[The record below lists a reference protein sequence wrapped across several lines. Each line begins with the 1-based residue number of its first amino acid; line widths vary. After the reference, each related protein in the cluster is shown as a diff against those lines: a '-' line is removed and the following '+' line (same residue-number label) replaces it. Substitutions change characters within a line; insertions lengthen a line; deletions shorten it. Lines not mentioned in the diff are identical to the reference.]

1 MAGENVGSIYYT
13 VEADTAKLVDSTT
26 TVDSALGGMNRQF
39 GKTDKA
45 AKSAE
50 FQMTKTATAVRS
62 LGRDST
68 AATSSMGTLA
78 KVIGG
83 IMTLQGARSLIDMAE
98 AYGEMSER
106 VRMASASQE
115 EYEMVQQRLLAS
127 ANSTYRSLSE
137 ASETYILT
145 ADSVRALGYTTSGT
159 LDVVDSL
166 SYLFVTNATSADR
179 ANNAISAFTKA
190 LNKGKV
196 EADGWE
202 SLLAAVPS
210 VIQDIAAASGKTTD
224 EIRQMGVSGE
234 ITARMLTEGLAQSL
248 EKNREASA
256 NMATNLKDAARSFSN
271 SLSVYLGEA
280 NSASGATSLLSGA
293 IIALGN
299 NIETIVTLMTA
310 AGSYALARY
319 IAQTGAAAVASA
331 KATMEASKQAAAE
344 VALAQAHLREAQ
356 AASGAAASAVRL
368 GASRAEATVAAN
380 AERAAI
386 ERLAAAKLAE
396 SRAGVG
402 LLSLVGGPI
411 GAISLALSAGVG
423 AWMAF
428 GGASKTAAD
437 DTSRSVASMKGD
449 LDGLIE
455 KFGALNKAQREQVI
469 NLRTDELQQQVRAA
483 EAAVTS
489 LVAALPAVMSKG
501 TRAAAQFRAQ
511 FSSEIR
517 GIVSDSTLSQQE
529 LAEQLVGIVD
539 RSVEAAGAL
548 EDHRRKLID
557 LVVEVART
565 AGGVRDLSTALAEL
579 QNRQGAA
586 AAGAAGTVNQL
597 AQQRAALARFMK
609 EYATDQEKF
618 NDAVKQAKDEL
629 GPLYG
634 PEVEKRLRDRFIK
647 KSGAGGAKDDAGV
660 RQLAQLREQE
670 AVLRAQLGTTES
682 MGEAEKARVKFVQ
695 QIADLQEKEILTA
708 EQKSLVAKK
717 DEILRQLDINV
728 ELERRNKLEKERV
741 DLLGIQ
747 RAAQLQL
754 EADRQKYGSSLG
766 GYGMGDKD
774 LQRLQEAQALFQD
787 YQREYKKAAD
797 DLAKGDLTQEGFSAQ
812 VDEYR
817 RLYAARLDLLRNFHT
832 EADAAE
838 SNWLN
843 GMTKAIANYADEA
856 ANMARQSQEAFSS
869 AFGRIEDVAVSAAM
883 RMKVSFADLA
893 QSIIAD
899 LVRIQVRSAA
909 SGIFQYLGTAIGG
922 ALGGGGAPTAGQVA
936 GATQGVNAGLPLS
949 LSSGGYTGDG
959 GKYEPAGI
967 VHKGEYVLNQ
977 QATRRLGIPQLNRWN
992 KGYSSGGPV
1001 GVSSPTAGVG
1011 QGDGLRVELI
1021 NKGTPQQV
1029 TGASSTFDAKGMVI
1043 SIVIEDIKRN
1053 GPSARAIQGLVR
1065 G

>member
-331 KATMEASKQAAAE
+331 KAT
-344 VALAQAHLREAQ
+344 
-356 AASGAAASAVRL
+356 
-368 GASRAEATVAAN
+368 
-380 AERAAI
+380 
-386 ERLAAAKLAE
+386 
-396 SRAGVG
+396 
-402 LLSLVGGPI
+402 
-411 GAISLALSAGVG
+411 
-423 AWMAF
+423 
-428 GGASKTAAD
+428 
-437 DTSRSVASMKGD
+437 
-449 LDGLIE
+449 
-455 KFGALNKAQREQVI
+455 
-469 NLRTDELQQQVRAA
+469 
-483 EAAVTS
+483 
-489 LVAALPAVMSKG
+489 
-501 TRAAAQFRAQ
+501 
-511 FSSEIR
+511 
-517 GIVSDSTLSQQE
+517 
-529 LAEQLVGIVD
+529 
-539 RSVEAAGAL
+539 
-548 EDHRRKLID
+548 
-557 LVVEVART
+557 
-565 AGGVRDLSTALAEL
+565 
-579 QNRQGAA
+579 
-586 AAGAAGTVNQL
+586 
-597 AQQRAALARFMK
+597 
-609 EYATDQEKF
+609 
-618 NDAVKQAKDEL
+618 
-629 GPLYG
+629 
-634 PEVEKRLRDRFIK
+634 
-647 KSGAGGAKDDAGV
+647 
-660 RQLAQLREQE
+660 
-670 AVLRAQLGTTES
+670 
-682 MGEAEKARVKFVQ
+682 
-695 QIADLQEKEILTA
+695 
-708 EQKSLVAKK
+708 
-717 DEILRQLDINV
+717 
-728 ELERRNKLEKERV
+728 
-741 DLLGIQ
+741 
-747 RAAQLQL
+747 
-754 EADRQKYGSSLG
+754 
-766 GYGMGDKD
+766 
-774 LQRLQEAQALFQD
+774 
-787 YQREYKKAAD
+787 
-797 DLAKGDLTQEGFSAQ
+797 
-812 VDEYR
+812 
-817 RLYAARLDLLRNFHT
+817 
-832 EADAAE
+832 
-838 SNWLN
+838 
-843 GMTKAIANYADEA
+843 
-856 ANMARQSQEAFSS
+856 
-869 AFGRIEDVAVSAAM
+869 
-883 RMKVSFADLA
+883 
-893 QSIIAD
+893 
-899 LVRIQVRSAA
+899 
-909 SGIFQYLGTAIGG
+909 
-922 ALGGGGAPTAGQVA
+922 
-936 GATQGVNAGLPLS
+936 
-949 LSSGGYTGDG
+949 
-959 GKYEPAGI
+959 
-967 VHKGEYVLNQ
+967 
-977 QATRRLGIPQLNRWN
+977 
-992 KGYSSGGPV
+992 
-1001 GVSSPTAGVG
+1001 
-1011 QGDGLRVELI
+1011 
-1021 NKGTPQQV
+1021 
-1029 TGASSTFDAKGMVI
+1029 
-1043 SIVIEDIKRN
+1043 
-1053 GPSARAIQGLVR
+1053 
-1065 G
+1065 

>member
-1 MAGENVGSIYYT
+1 M
-13 VEADTAKLVDSTT
+13 
-26 TVDSALGGMNRQF
+26 
-39 GKTDKA
+39 
-45 AKSAE
+45 
-50 FQMTKTATAVRS
+50 
-62 LGRDST
+62 GR
-68 AATSSMGTLA
+68 
-78 KVIGG
+78 
-83 IMTLQGARSLIDMAE
+83 
-98 AYGEMSER
+98 
-106 VRMASASQE
+106 
-115 EYEMVQQRLLAS
+115 
-127 ANSTYRSLSE
+127 
-137 ASETYILT
+137 
-145 ADSVRALGYTTSGT
+145 
-159 LDVVDSL
+159 
-166 SYLFVTNATSADR
+166 
-179 ANNAISAFTKA
+179 
-190 LNKGKV
+190 
-196 EADGWE
+196 
-202 SLLAAVPS
+202 
-210 VIQDIAAASGKTTD
+210 
-224 EIRQMGVSGE
+224 
-234 ITARMLTEGLAQSL
+234 
-248 EKNREASA
+248 
-256 NMATNLKDAARSFSN
+256 
-271 SLSVYLGEA
+271 
-280 NSASGATSLLSGA
+280 
-293 IIALGN
+293 
-299 NIETIVTLMTA
+299 
-310 AGSYALARY
+310 
-319 IAQTGAAAVASA
+319 
-331 KATMEASKQAAAE
+331 
-344 VALAQAHLREAQ
+344 
-356 AASGAAASAVRL
+356 
-368 GASRAEATVAAN
+368 
-380 AERAAI
+380 
-386 ERLAAAKLAE
+386 
-396 SRAGVG
+396 
-402 LLSLVGGPI
+402 
-411 GAISLALSAGVG
+411 
-423 AWMAF
+423 
-428 GGASKTAAD
+428 SKTAAD

-517 GIVSDSTLSQQE
+517 GIVADSTLSQQE

-539 RSVEAAGAL
+539 RSVEAAGAS

-634 PEVEKRLRDRFIK
+634 PDVEKRLRDRFIK
-647 KSGAGGAKDDAGV
+647 KSGASGTKDDAGV

-670 AVLRAQLGTTES
+670 AVLRAQLDTTEA

-695 QIADLQEKEILTA
+695 QIADLQEKKILTA

-717 DEILRQLDINV
+717 DEILRQLDVNV

-754 EADRQKYGSSLG
+754 EADRQKYGNSLA

-787 YQREYKKAAD
+787 YQRDYKKAAD
-797 DLAKGDLTQEGFSAQ
+797 DLAKGDLTQDGFADQ

-817 RLYAARLDLLRNFHT
+817 LLYAERLDLLRSFHA

-838 SNWLN
+838 ANWLN
-843 GMTKAIANYADEA
+843 GMSKAIANYGDEA

-869 AFGRIEDVAVSAAM
+869 AFSKMEDALTTFVTSG
-883 RMKVSFADLA
+883 KLSFADLA

-909 SGIFQYLGTAIGG
+909 AGIFQYLGTAIGG

-949 LSSGGYTGDG
+949 LSGGGYTGDG

-1001 GVSSPTAGVG
+1001 GVSSPTAGVS
-1011 QGDGLRVELI
+1011 QGDGLRIELI

>member
-1 MAGENVGSIYYT
+1 M
-13 VEADTAKLVDSTT
+13 
-26 TVDSALGGMNRQF
+26 
-39 GKTDKA
+39 
-45 AKSAE
+45 
-50 FQMTKTATAVRS
+50 
-62 LGRDST
+62 
-68 AATSSMGTLA
+68 
-78 KVIGG
+78 
-83 IMTLQGARSLIDMAE
+83 
-98 AYGEMSER
+98 
-106 VRMASASQE
+106 
-115 EYEMVQQRLLAS
+115 
-127 ANSTYRSLSE
+127 
-137 ASETYILT
+137 
-145 ADSVRALGYTTSGT
+145 
-159 LDVVDSL
+159 
-166 SYLFVTNATSADR
+166 
-179 ANNAISAFTKA
+179 
-190 LNKGKV
+190 
-196 EADGWE
+196 
-202 SLLAAVPS
+202 
-210 VIQDIAAASGKTTD
+210 
-224 EIRQMGVSGE
+224 
-234 ITARMLTEGLAQSL
+234 
-248 EKNREASA
+248 
-256 NMATNLKDAARSFSN
+256 
-271 SLSVYLGEA
+271 
-280 NSASGATSLLSGA
+280 
-293 IIALGN
+293 
-299 NIETIVTLMTA
+299 
-310 AGSYALARY
+310 
-319 IAQTGAAAVASA
+319 
-331 KATMEASKQAAAE
+331 
-344 VALAQAHLREAQ
+344 
-356 AASGAAASAVRL
+356 
-368 GASRAEATVAAN
+368 
-380 AERAAI
+380 
-386 ERLAAAKLAE
+386 
-396 SRAGVG
+396 
-402 LLSLVGGPI
+402 
-411 GAISLALSAGVG
+411 
-423 AWMAF
+423 
-428 GGASKTAAD
+428 
-437 DTSRSVASMKGD
+437 
-449 LDGLIE
+449 DGLIE

-517 GIVSDSTLSQQE
+517 GIVADSTLSQQE

-539 RSVEAAGAL
+539 RSVEAAGAS

-634 PEVEKRLRDRFIK
+634 PDVEKRLRDRFIK
-647 KSGAGGAKDDAGV
+647 KSGASGTKDDAGV

-670 AVLRAQLGTTES
+670 AVLRAQLDTTEA

-695 QIADLQEKEILTA
+695 QIADLQEKKILTA

-717 DEILRQLDINV
+717 DEILRQLDVNV

-754 EADRQKYGSSLG
+754 EADRQKYGNSLA

-787 YQREYKKAAD
+787 YQRDYKKAAD
-797 DLAKGDLTQEGFSAQ
+797 DLAKGDLTQDGFADQ

-817 RLYAARLDLLRNFHT
+817 LLYAERLDLLRSFHA

-838 SNWLN
+838 ANWLN
-843 GMTKAIANYADEA
+843 GMSKAIANYGDEA

-869 AFGRIEDVAVSAAM
+869 AFSKMEDALTTFVTSG
-883 RMKVSFADLA
+883 KLSFADLA

-909 SGIFQYLGTAIGG
+909 AGIFQYLGTAIGG

-949 LSSGGYTGDG
+949 LSGGGYTGDG

-1001 GVSSPTAGVG
+1001 GVSSPTAGVS
-1011 QGDGLRVELI
+1011 QGDGLRIELI